1 MDLSHRSQTFRVIGR
16 RTPKVD
22 ALDKVT
28 GRAQFGADVT
38 LPRMLVGKVL
48 RSPYAHARIKRIDTS
63 KAAALPGVKV
73 IITGNDLPKLTLGAA
88 GPGGVATAREYYV
101 SHEILARD
109 KVLFHGHIVAAVAA
123 MSREIA
129 EAAVD
134 LIEVEYEVLPHVTD
148 PVAAMQPDSVVLHD
162 DLYTQMATGKAATP
176 SNVAEHLQ
184 MGRGDVGRG
193 LAEAEVVIER
203 TFRTQTV
210 HQGYLEPDSEAA
222 WVREDGSVI
231 VWANTQTTFTQRQD
245 LAIILGIPLS
255 KIRVVPT
262 EVGGAFGGKESVRV
276 SALCVALSRRTG
288 QPVRMTFSRAEVL
301 QATGPGSATMSM
313 IKVGARHDGTITA
326 IQARLVYNAGAF
338 PGAPLRSAI
347 RRVFSHY
354 RTPNLQVDAYDVVTN
369 TPHVAAYRAP
379 GATPTNFALE
389 SVIDEIGE
397 VLGLDPIAFRLKN
410 ASHPGDPMPDGVQ
423 LPSLSLTDLLQR
435 VRAHPCWTTPLTGL
449 HQGRGIALGLWTMPG
464 GTTSCHIT
472 LSADGSVTLVL
483 GAVDL
488 SATRT
493 SLAMVAAEAL
503 GFDLEDVRVVVG
515 DTDMV
520 AYSGASA
527 GDKITYV
534 TSKAILKASE
544 DLLRR
549 LKTRVAAALEAAPH
563 DIVYERKRFWV
574 QGSPERAIRLSDTA
588 QRTVHGED
596 AVMGYG
602 SNSETFSTVAI
613 APNAAV
619 HVADVEVDCDT
630 GAVTI
635 LQYTTFQDVGLCVN
649 PDQVEGQMQGGATQ
663 GIGWAL
669 SEEYAFDEQGVLQ
682 NANLLDYR
690 MPTSLDVPR
699 IATYIVEEPSGDHP
713 YGIRAVGQV
722 PIVPPAAAIANAI
735 YRAVGVRL
743 RELPMTP
750 ERLHRAL
757 KHSGETTPES
767 KALFNV
773 IRQCYGHRLTAD
785 ELEEVRQGVA
795 GISQA
800 AAALRAVR
808 LNNSDE
814 PFALGIPY
822 RQEG

>member
-1 MDLSHRSQTFRVIGR
+1 VETSAQTFRVIGR

-28 GRAQFGADVT
+28 GRAQFGADIA
-38 LPRMLVGKVL
+38 LPQMLVAKVL
-48 RSPYAHARIKRIDTS
+48 RSPYAHARITRLDVS
-63 KAAALPGVKV
+63 KAAALPGVKAV
-73 IITGNDLPKLTLGAA
+73 LTGRDLPLIRPGAS

-101 SHEILARD
+101 SRELLARD
-109 KVLFHGHIVAAVAA
+109 KVFYHGHAVAAVAA
-123 MSREIA
+123 TSSEIA
-129 EAAVD
+129 DAALD
-134 LIEVEYEVLPHVTD
+134 CITVEYEVLPHVLD
-148 PVAAMQPDSVVLHD
+148 PAAAMQPGAVVLHD
-162 DLYTQMATGKAATP
+162 DLYTQSAAGKATRP
-176 SNVAEHLQ
+176 SNIAEHLE
-184 MGRGDVGRG
+184 MGRGDVAQGF
-193 LAEAEVVIER
+193 AAAEVVIER

-222 WVREDGSVI
+222 WVRADGSVM

-245 LAIILGIPLS
+245 LAIVLGLPLS
-255 KIRVVPT
+255 KIRIIPT
-262 EVGGAFGGKESVRV
+262 EVGGAFGGKESVRI
-276 SALCVALSRRTG
+276 SALCVALSRRAG
-288 QPVRMTFSRAEVL
+288 LPVRLTLSREEVL
-301 QATGPGSATMSM
+301 RATGPGSALVAT

-326 IQARLVYNAGAF
+326 IQAHLVYNAGAF

-354 RTPNLQVDAYDVVTN
+354 RTPHLRIDAYDVVTN

-389 SVIDEIGE
+389 SVVDAVGE
-397 VLGLDPIAFRLKN
+397 ALHLDPIAFRLQN
-410 ASHPGDPMPDGVQ
+410 VSRPGDPMPDGVQ
-423 LPSLSLTDLLQR
+423 LPSVSLSELLQR
-435 VRAHPCWTTPLTGL
+435 VQAHPCWTTPLTSPQ
-449 HQGRGIALGLWTMPG
+449 HGRGLALGLWTMPG

-503 GFDLEDVRVVVG
+503 GVEMEDVRVVVG

-534 TSKAILKASE
+534 TSKAVMKASA
-544 DLLRR
+544 DLIQQA
-549 LKTRVAAALEAAPH
+549 KTQAATLLEAAPA

-574 QGSPERAIRLSDTA
+574 QGSPERAVTLTEIA
-588 QRTVHGED
+588 QRTVRGEE
-596 AVMGYG
+596 ALMGYG

-619 HVADVEVDCDT
+619 HVADVAVDRDT
-630 GAVTI
+630 GEVT
-635 LQYTTFQDVGLCVN
+635 LLNYTTLQDVGLCVN

-669 SEEYAFDEQGVLQ
+669 SERYAFDAQGVLQ

-690 MPTSLDVPR
+690 LPTSLDVPS
-699 IATYIVEEPSGDHP
+699 IATQVVEVPSSDHP

-735 YRAVGVRL
+735 YRATGVRL
-743 RELPMTP
+743 QELPMTP
-750 ERLHRAL
+750 EYLCRAL
-757 KHSGETTPES
+757 HQALASGSSLTRELSYMTT
-767 KALFNV
+767 
-773 IRQCYGHRLTAD
+773 T
-785 ELEEVRQGVA
+785 
-795 GISQA
+795 
-800 AAALRAVR
+800 
-808 LNNSDE
+808 
-814 PFALGIPY
+814 
-822 RQEG
+822 